1 MWYITRRRVYRTLI
15 AWGPVLAAMI
25 VMFIA
30 SAQPKYGPPD
40 DQTTAIYF
48 SGVVPVFPGFLETLI
63 KKSAHVVAF
72 GGLALLA
79 LRALVLGEM
88 NVRQS
93 GYLAIVIT
101 VGYALLDELH
111 QASTPGRTASGIDIG
126 LDFIGAA
133 LAVLLARRYLAQ
145 PNDNDM
151 TTKNAQAAKSG

>member
-1 MWYITRRRVYRTLI
+1 MWYITRRRIYRTLI

-63 KKSAHVVAF
+63 KKGAHVVAF

-79 LRALVLGEM
+79 LRALILGEM
-88 NVRQS
+88 NVRQA
-93 GYLAIVIT
+93 GYLAIVIA
-101 VGYALLDELH
+101 VGYAMLDELH

-126 LDFIGAA
+126 LDFIGAT
-133 LAVLLARRYLAQ
+133 LAVLLARRYFD
-145 PNDNDM
+145 PSNDI
-151 TTKNAQAAKSG
+151 TAKNAQATKSG